1 MTYQILIT
9 GSTGNVGTEIVRE
22 LNRKQIS
29 IKAAVTNNKSA
40 SQSKSKNKTVVLDF
54 ENPKTF
60 KGALSGISTV
70 FLMRPPQMGN
80 PKQLY
85 PFIDA
90 CKNSGVQ
97 HIVFLSLLGIQYN
110 PFAPH
115 GYIEKHIKKSGISYT
130 LLRPSFFMQNLSTTH
145 VVDIRDNDEVFVP
158 AGKGKTSF
166 IDARDIAAVAAV
178 TLSEAGH
185 TNKAYDLTGSEA
197 LSYYDVAKIL
207 SGVLGRPIVYS
218 NPPTKEFEKRMIGR
232 GLDAD
237 YVSIMNKIY
246 LVNKLGL
253 AGKVTNTVQD
263 ILGRP
268 AIAFTKFANDNKEI
282 FTRLSK

>member
-1 MTYQILIT
+1 M
-9 GSTGNVGTEIVRE
+9 
-22 LNRKQIS
+22 
-29 IKAAVTNNKSA
+29 
-40 SQSKSKNKTVVLDF
+40 DF

-60 KGALSGISTV
+60 QDAIKGVSTV

-90 CKNSGVQ
+90 CKHSGIQ

-115 GYIEKHIKKSGISYT
+115 GYIEKHIKKSGVPYT

-145 VVDIRDNDEVFVP
+145 AVDIRDNDEVFVP

-166 IDARDIAAVAAV
+166 IDVRDIAAVAAT
-178 TLSEAGH
+178 TLSKAGH

-197 LSYYDVAKIL
+197 LSYYTVAEIL
-207 SGVLGRPIVYS
+207 SQVLGRPIVYN
-218 NPPTKEFEKRMIGR
+218 NPPTKEFETRMIRR

-237 YVSIMNKIY
+237 YISVMSKIY
-246 LVNKLGL
+246 LVNKIRL
-253 AGKVTNTVQD
+253 AGKVTSTVQN

-268 AIAFTKFANDNKEI
+268 PITFTKFANDNKEI
-282 FTRLSK
+282 FSKVL